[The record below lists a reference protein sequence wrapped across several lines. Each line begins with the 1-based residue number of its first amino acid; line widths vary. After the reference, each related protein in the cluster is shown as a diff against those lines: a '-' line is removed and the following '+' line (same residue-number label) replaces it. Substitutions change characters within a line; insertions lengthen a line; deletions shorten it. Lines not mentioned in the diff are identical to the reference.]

1 MKKSLLFL
9 CAALCLLPYLF
20 SCGKPAARTVQEK
33 DLRKTLTIA
42 VDDYAPYSYLDE
54 NGEFAGIDVELARA
68 ACERIGYT
76 PSFQLV
82 IWNEKDDYLEQG
94 LVDCLWSCFSMNGRE
109 TLYQWVG
116 PYLKSRQVYIVSAAS
131 DIYTPADLSGKTVA
145 VHSGTKP
152 EQLFLERTEDMPEF
166 KSVYSLS
173 SIDNIFAALRKGYVD
188 ACATHEAI
196 VRSYVERDPG
206 RFRVLEQE
214 IYNANLGIAFSN
226 ENTDAPVARLE
237 TALAEMK
244 QDGTTRAVL
253 QRYGIDPEKAIPRGA
268 E

>member
-1 MKKSLLFL
+1 M
-9 CAALCLLPYLF
+9 
-20 SCGKPAARTVQEK
+20 
-33 DLRKTLTIA
+33 
-42 VDDYAPYSYLDE
+42 DDYAPYSYLDG
-54 NGEFAGIDVELARA
+54 NGKFAGIDVELARA
-68 ACERIGYT
+68 ACDRIGYT

-82 IWNEKDDYLEQG
+82 VWNEKDDYLEQG

-152 EQLFLERTEDMPEF
+152 EQLFLERADGIPEF

-206 RFRVLEQE
+206 RFRILEQE
-214 IYNANLGIAFSN
+214 IYNANLGIAFSK

-237 TALAEMK
+237 AALAEMK

-253 QRYGIDPEKAIPRGA
+253 QRYGIDPEKAIPREA

>member
-9 CAALCLLPYLF
+9 CAALCLLPFLF
-20 SCGKPAARTVQEK
+20 ACGQPGARTAQKK
-33 DLRKTLTIA
+33 DPKKTLTVA

-54 NGEFAGIDVELARA
+54 NGKFTGIDVDLARA
-68 ACERIGYT
+68 ACDRIGYT

-82 IWNEKDDYLEQG
+82 VWNEKDDYLEQG
-94 LVDCLWSCFSMNGRE
+94 LVDCLWSCFSINGRE

-152 EQLFLERTEDMPEF
+152 EQLFLECADGIPEF

-196 VRSYVERDPG
+196 VRSYVECDPG
-206 RFRVLEQE
+206 RFRILEQE
-214 IYNANLGIAFSN
+214 IYNANLGIAFSK

-237 TALAEMK
+237 AALAEMK
-244 QDGTTRAVL
+244 QDGTTSAVL
-253 QRYGIDPEKAIPRGA
+253 QRYGIDPEKAIPREA